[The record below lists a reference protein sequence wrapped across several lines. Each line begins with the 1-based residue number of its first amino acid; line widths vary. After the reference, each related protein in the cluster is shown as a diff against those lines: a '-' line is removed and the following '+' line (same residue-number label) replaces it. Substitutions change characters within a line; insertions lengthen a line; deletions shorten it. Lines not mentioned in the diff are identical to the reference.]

1 MFRLSFVTKSKI
13 NVFFHPFKYGFW
25 CILGWTNY
33 KSVGRYDRFGIMWEE
48 WDSYAGDGDYGYGY
62 YWTGNRKTTKDL
74 WKNYRHCIFQTND
87 EGGFEF
93 VLPFFLAWLVVL
105 PGTIRCMLEEKK
117 AMKYFTSKEYEEK
130 MMEFE

>member
-1 MFRLSFVTKSKI
+1 MHQ
-13 NVFFHPFKYGFW
+13 NPFKCGFW

-33 KSVGRYDRFGIMWEE
+33 KSVGIYDRFGILWET
-48 WDSYAGDGDYGYGY
+48 WDSYAGDGDYGYAF

-74 WKNYRHCIFQTND
+74 WKNYRHCIFQPND
-87 EGGFEF
+87 DGGFDF

-105 PGTIRCMLEEKK
+105 PGTIRYMLAEKK

-130 MMEFE
+130 MMEVE